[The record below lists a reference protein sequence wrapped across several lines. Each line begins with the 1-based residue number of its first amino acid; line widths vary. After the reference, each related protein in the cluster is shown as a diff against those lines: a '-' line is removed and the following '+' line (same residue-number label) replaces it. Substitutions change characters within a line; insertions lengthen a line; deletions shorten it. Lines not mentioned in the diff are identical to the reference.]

1 MSRNMHSLHFCQTFK
16 WKTFNKNCMKLY
28 QNLIIII
35 IVNIIIIIIIIIE
48 MILFKYILKVF
59 VVLFVKTYT
68 PFFYVSLLY
77 ILIMEKYIFILRKP
91 NKKCNKKGY
100 QVFFIWEI
108 MSWLQ
113 KFLTR
118 ISDCFYV
125 CLSKRSYI
133 M

>member
-1 MSRNMHSLHFCQTFK
+1 
-16 WKTFNKNCMKLY
+16 MKLY

-68 PFFYVSLLY
+68 PFFNVSLLY
-77 ILIMEKYIFILRKP
+77 ILIMENYIFILRKP

-100 QVFFIWEI
+100 QVFFI
-108 MSWLQ
+108 
-113 KFLTR
+113 
-118 ISDCFYV
+118 
-125 CLSKRSYI
+125 
-133 M
+133 